1 MVKTANDIRAE
12 YYKQTGGYLTLDNEK
27 EFYTDDETAL
37 ILEEMS
43 KADEIIKSELH
54 DNKKRKY

>member
-27 EFYTDDETAL
+27 EFYTDDEAAL
-37 ILEEMS
+37 ILKIME
-43 KADEIIKSELH
+43 KIDEIAKSLLS
-54 DNKKRKY
+54 DDKKWKS